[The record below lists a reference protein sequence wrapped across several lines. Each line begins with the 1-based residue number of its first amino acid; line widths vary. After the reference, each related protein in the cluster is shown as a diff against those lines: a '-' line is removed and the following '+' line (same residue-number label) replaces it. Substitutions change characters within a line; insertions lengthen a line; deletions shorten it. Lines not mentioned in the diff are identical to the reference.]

1 MTVPTPDPSSNLS
14 HAQAAQLIDR
24 LARLLR
30 DEIAAIGQGQ
40 LARVEEL
47 FPRKAELLGEI
58 ETAFGSGKKYFD
70 GDDAQSQKLRRKL
83 DDLRDLI
90 HTDLALLKR
99 MTEATGDVAREIER
113 IRDRQSLRGLYD
125 RDGTPK
131 EGPVTPSQ
139 RFDKSI

>member
-1 MTVPTPDPSSNLS
+1 MTDVTPARANM
-14 HAQAAQLIDR
+14 LIDQ

-58 ETAFGSGKKYFD
+58 ETVFGQQEKNFGQ
-70 GDDAQSQKLRRKL
+70 DDAASERMRVRL

-90 HTDLALLKR
+90 ATDLALLRR
-99 MTEATGDVAREIER
+99 MTEATSAVASEIER
-113 IRDRQSLRGLYD
+113 IRDRQSLRGLYGK
-125 RDGTPK
+125 DGARSASD
-131 EGPVTPSQ
+131 VTPSQ
-139 RFDKSI
+139 RFDQSV

>member
-1 MTVPTPDPSSNLS
+1 MSEMNHLE
-14 HAQAAQLIDR
+14 AAQLIDR

-47 FPRKAELLGEI
+47 YPRKTELLGEI
-58 ETAFGSGKKYFD
+58 ETAFGSAEKYL
-70 GDDAQSQKLRRKL
+70 GRDDPQSQKLRKKL

-99 MTEATGDVAREIER
+99 MTQATGDVAREIER